1 MKVVGYIQMTSQ
13 LQKINNGSLGF
24 ELMSFTQ
31 SILSSVLDSDWLE
44 LGTGLLSAHPQVSW
58 GW

>member
-1 MKVVGYIQMTSQ
+1 MTSL
-13 LQKINNGSLGF
+13 LQKINNGSLEF
-24 ELMSFTQ
+24 ELKSFTQ

-44 LGTGLLSAHPQVSW
+44 SGTGLLSAHPQVSW